1 MTFIL
6 NILRRDMSILAA
18 DRKAVA
24 KWPNSISAGFRLASA
39 GMGGLENFNK
49 IHLNATRI
57 VAVGVAGDVPDHGY
71 TDEVEECPTINETLR
86 IVRNHME
93 HFLRIDDR
101 ANLSVPKAF
110 TVNQA
115 IASFFD
121 PRADTFFSN
130 TFLFTPVRSETR
142 LHRASEGSKVLC
154 AGTGSEHYEDAAG
167 EVKIDSLFPASEP
180 DAVPHACIQWIR
192 EMYKMVNSHDEE
204 TGAEPTIIVST
215 RQAPEFRLAE
225 PGC

>member
-6 NILRRDMSILAA
+6 NILRQDMSILAA
-18 DRKAVA
+18 DRRAVA

-39 GMGGLENFNK
+39 GIGDLENFNK

-57 VAVGVAGDVPDHGY
+57 VAVGVAGDVQDHGY
-71 TDEVEECPTINETLR
+71 TEEIEKCPAISDTLR

-101 ANLSVPKAF
+101 ANLSVPKVF

-121 PRADTFFSN
+121 PRADAFFSN
-130 TFLFTPVRSETR
+130 TFLFTPVRNETR

-154 AGTGSEHYEDAAG
+154 AGTGSAYYEDAAG
-167 EVKIDSLFPASEP
+167 KVKIDSLFLAAEP
-180 DAVPHACIQWIR
+180 DTVPHACIQWIW
-192 EMYKMVNSHDEE
+192 EMYKWVNNHDEG
-204 TGAEPTIIVST
+204 TG
-215 RQAPEFRLAE
+215 APEFDTNRRK
-225 PGC
+225 